1 MNYAATEE
9 DVDVFMSGFAFR
21 LKIMHDR
28 GLSLLKGQRKKLF
41 LICLQDSC
49 IFQEEFVMVTFCCS
63 WKCPSEAGL
72 LS

>member
-41 LICLQDSC
+41 LICLQDKLHFSRGIC
-49 IFQEEFVMVTFCCS
+49 NGHF
-63 WKCPSEAGL
+63 L
-72 LS
+72 LQLEVPK